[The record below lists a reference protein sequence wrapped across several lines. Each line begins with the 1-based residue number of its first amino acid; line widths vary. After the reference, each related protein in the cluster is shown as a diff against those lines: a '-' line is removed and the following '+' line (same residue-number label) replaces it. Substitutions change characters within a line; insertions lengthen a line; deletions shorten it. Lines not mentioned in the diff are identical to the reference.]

1 MSNNLLDQYYNEAEF
16 HLIFLDRNYVA
27 TTTKVDKKQIKDIP
41 FLSQMK
47 VKHISM
53 DDQIFWEHTITPK
66 ELFGVNIKEIYL
78 ADKRMKN
85 ETHITRLITFI
96 RK

>member
-1 MSNNLLDQYYNEAEF
+1 MSNNLLDQYYNGSEF
-16 HLIFLDRNYVA
+16 HLVFCDRKYEV
-27 TTTKVDKKQIKDIP
+27 TTTKVSKTQIKDIP

-53 DDQIFWEHTITPK
+53 DDQIFWEHTTTPK
-66 ELFGVNIKEIYL
+66 DLFGVNIKEIYL